1 MSFRSIDRRKEER
14 RNYISALAYLKKEE
28 KSADLK
34 LNTISLIRALSKD
47 RAIREKVLKEFLKGY
62 GSVLDISGGRQIT
75 FNPRR
80 LSDADRLGCDWKRV
94 GDDMRIWR

>member
-1 MSFRSIDRRKEER
+1 MSFRVIDRIKDER
-14 RNYISALAYLKKEE
+14 RNGISTLVSKE
-28 KSADLK
+28 L
-34 LNTISLIRALSKD
+34 
-47 RAIREKVLKEFLKGY
+47 LKGY

-80 LSDADRLGCDWKRV
+80 LSDADRLGGDWRRV

>member
-1 MSFRSIDRRKEER
+1 MPIRVTNSRKE
-14 RNYISALAYLKKEE
+14 K
-28 KSADLK
+28 
-34 LNTISLIRALSKD
+34 T
-47 RAIREKVLKEFLKGY
+47 LKEFLKGY

-80 LSDADRLGCDWKRV
+80 LSDADRLGGDWKRV